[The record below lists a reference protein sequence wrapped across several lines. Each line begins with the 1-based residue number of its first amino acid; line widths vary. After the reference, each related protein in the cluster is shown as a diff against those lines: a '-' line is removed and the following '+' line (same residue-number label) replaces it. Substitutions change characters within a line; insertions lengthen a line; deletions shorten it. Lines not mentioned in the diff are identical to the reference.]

1 MQREARKYL
10 SDIQQAAT
18 LLAEF
23 TAGKQ
28 FSDYEGDAMLRA
40 AVEREFEIIGVA
52 LSELA
57 NLDKALAARI
67 SEYPR
72 IIAFRNIIA
81 HGYAYV
87 DSTTVWDI
95 VQIKT
100 LYLHVR
106 LKGFWKK
113 HERTGSIPFASKDKF
128 LGCFHPSKTPDI
140 PIVTK

>member
-10 SDIQQAAT
+10 SDIQQAVI

-23 TAGKQ
+23 TSGKQ

-57 NLDKALAARI
+57 NLDKTLAARI

-87 DSTTVWDI
+87 DSETVWDI
-95 VQIKT
+95 VHTK
-100 LYLHVR
+100 
-106 LKGFWKK
+106 
-113 HERTGSIPFASKDKF
+113 IPVLAREVEA
-128 LGCFHPSKTPDI
+128 LLEEA
-140 PIVTK
+140 

>member
-10 SDIQQAAT
+10 SDIQQAVT

-23 TAGKQ
+23 IAGKQ

-57 NLDKALAARI
+57 NLDKTLAARI

-87 DSTTVWDI
+87 DSKTVWDI
-95 VQIKT
+95 VHAK
-100 LYLHVR
+100 
-106 LKGFWKK
+106 
-113 HERTGSIPFASKDKF
+113 IPVLAREVES
-128 LGCFHPSKTPDI
+128 LLEEA
-140 PIVTK
+140 

>member
-10 SDIQQAAT
+10 SDIQQAVM

-23 TAGKQ
+23 TAEKQ
-28 FSDYEGDAMLRA
+28 FSDYEVDAMLRA

-57 NLDKALAARI
+57 NLDKTLVARI

-95 VQIKT
+95 VQTKIPV
-100 LYLHVR
+100 LAREVEAL
-106 LKGFWKK
+106 LK
-113 HERTGSIPFASKDKF
+113 EE
-128 LGCFHPSKTPDI
+128 
-140 PIVTK
+140 

>member
-10 SDIQQAAT
+10 SDIQQAVT

-28 FSDYEGDAMLRA
+28 FSDYEGDRNATRSGRA
-40 AVEREFEIIGVA
+40 RVRNYWCRSFGTCEFGQ
-52 LSELA
+52 S
-57 NLDKALAARI
+57 ARGAHI

-95 VQIKT
+95 VQTKIPV
-100 LYLHVR
+100 LAREVEAL
-106 LKGFWKK
+106 LK
-113 HERTGSIPFASKDKF
+113 EA
-128 LGCFHPSKTPDI
+128 
-140 PIVTK
+140 

>member
-10 SDIQQAAT
+10 SDIQQAIT

-40 AVEREFEIIGVA
+40 AVEREFEISGVA

-57 NLDKALAARI
+57 NLDKTLAARV

-87 DSTTVWDI
+87 DSKTVWDI
-95 VQIKT
+95 VHTK
-100 LYLHVR
+100 
-106 LKGFWKK
+106 
-113 HERTGSIPFASKDKF
+113 IPVLAREIEA
-128 LGCFHPSKTPDI
+128 LLEEA
-140 PIVTK
+140 

>member
-10 SDIQQAAT
+10 SDIQQAVM

-23 TAGKQ
+23 TAEKQ
-28 FSDYEGDAMLRA
+28 FSDYEVDAMLRA

-57 NLDKALAARI
+57 NLDKTLVARI

-87 DSTTVWDI
+87 DSKTVWDI
-95 VQIKT
+95 VHTKIP
-100 LYLHVR
+100 YLHVR
-106 LKGFWKK
+106 LKRFWRK
-113 HERTGSIPFASKDKF
+113 HERLGNISFALKDKF
-128 LGCFHPSKTPDI
+128 LGRFHLHIAEP
-140 PIVTK
+140 